1 MHPDDYAANQ
11 ITIIMMNRQTRTGL
25 LSLCALLLLAGTGLT
40 GCADGMLSAQDAAPE
55 TASSKLRH
63 AHLFGDGAG
72 KVLER
77 FQELMTYT
85 EFVLGVSDPVLDM
98 QRVVERYENLPGVDV
113 KRSYRKV
120 YRGFAIHVD
129 GAQVEAILN
138 LIELDPDIEWIEP
151 DPRVRFNKPRS
162 SDLRGGN
169 RQHLP
174 WGVDHVDADVSS
186 TQAGNETGR
195 VQGVEIYI
203 LDSGIK
209 EHDANVVEALNFVPG
224 GGSEAHDDLGHGTH
238 VAGTAA
244 AQDNSHGVVGV
255 APGANVHN
263 LKVLD
268 SAGQAEFSTV
278 IAAVEY
284 VTEQKAA
291 NPQTPMVVNISFGA
305 DVGTSTYNALDE
317 AIASSIAQGVV
328 YVIAAGN
335 EGIDAEHVTPA
346 HVAEAITVGAYDQNN
361 QFASFSNYGRL
372 LDLLAPGLDIAS
384 SSNETGAKKPPVLMS
399 GTSMAAPHVAG
410 AAALY
415 LSQHPA
421 ATPQQVRNALVNAG
435 QTWVTGAPA
444 GTTHTSVYVGGF

>member
-1 MHPDDYAANQ
+1 M
-11 ITIIMMNRQTRTGL
+11 
-25 LSLCALLLLAGTGLT
+25 
-40 GCADGMLSAQDAAPE
+40 
-55 TASSKLRH
+55 
-63 AHLFGDGAG
+63 
-72 KVLER
+72 
-77 FQELMTYT
+77 
-85 EFVLGVSDPVLDM
+85 
-98 QRVVERYENLPGVDV
+98 
-113 KRSYRKV
+113 
-120 YRGFAIHVD
+120 
-129 GAQVEAILN
+129 
-138 LIELDPDIEWIEP
+138 IE
-151 DPRVRFNKPRS
+151 
-162 SDLRGGN
+162 
-169 RQHLP
+169 
-174 WGVDHVDADVSS
+174 
-186 TQAGNETGR
+186 
-195 VQGVEIYI
+195 
-203 LDSGIK
+203 IK
-209 EHDANVVEALNFVPG
+209 VPG
-224 GGSEAHDDLGHGTH
+224 Y
-238 VAGTAA
+238 
-244 AQDNSHGVVGV
+244 
-255 APGANVHN
+255 
-263 LKVLD
+263 K
-268 SAGQAEFSTV
+268 
-278 IAAVEY
+278 I
-284 VTEQKAA
+284 
-291 NPQTPMVVNISFGA
+291 MVVNISFGA